1 MNNVDPIQ
9 NVERLVRETHD
20 SVEKYTKPVL
30 VRYPLS
36 FSFLLVFSVAAILHG
51 FDMWADQTEIFA
63 RHPSLLILA
72 GVALLF
78 LTGTLYKSLEKMK

>member
-1 MNNVDPIQ
+1 MNNEDPIQ

-20 SVEKYTKPVL
+20 RVEKYTKPVL
-30 VRYPLS
+30 VRYPLI

-51 FDMWADQTEIFA
+51 FDMLADQTEIFS

-72 GVALLF
+72 GVVLLF